1 VKVAGR
7 DAYILDYDHLIV
19 AVGAETN
26 TFGTPGV
33 KENAYFLKVS
43 VPGTMCGKR
52 KHQTSKCWRP
62 FSMPRPCVQP

>member
-1 VKVAGR
+1 VKVSGR

-33 KENAYFLKVS
+33 KEHAYFLKVS
-43 VPGTMCGKR
+43 VPG
-52 KHQTSKCWRP
+52 
-62 FSMPRPCVQP
+62 PCVESRNGGRANAGVLS